1 MWQFSMKKW
10 IKSGN
15 AQVGGGGGGVGGGLN
30 REFMV
35 IFFDWAAHIFFTL
48 IVRFWLFVGNCQ
60 LSHLLVYL

>member
-10 IKSGN
+10 MQSGN
-15 AQVGGGGGGVGGGLN
+15 AQVHEVVGGGGGVN

-48 IVRFWLFVGNCQ
+48 IVRFW
-60 LSHLLVYL
+60 